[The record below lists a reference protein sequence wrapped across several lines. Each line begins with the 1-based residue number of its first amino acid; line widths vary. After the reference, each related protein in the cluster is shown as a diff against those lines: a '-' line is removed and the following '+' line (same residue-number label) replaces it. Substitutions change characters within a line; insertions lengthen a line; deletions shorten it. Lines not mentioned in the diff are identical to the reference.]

1 MGTETIKG
9 VEKEYDLKKFIAG
22 KKIIK
27 INETIKN
34 INSKNVEEKKIS
46 IVRMLKKNLWVWMSI
61 NKLYIKLN
69 IYF

>member
-27 INETIKN
+27 IN
-34 INSKNVEEKKIS
+34 
-46 IVRMLKKNLWVWMSI
+46 
-61 NKLYIKLN
+61 KLN